1 MRVRSALQPTN
12 NTNTNTNIHPQEV
25 FMKLTKLALLTT
37 LLGTGT
43 SAFADGG
50 GSMTIQGKEFA
61 LKSAYAYSCP
71 DPFDKSKQSTEIAFS
86 GRVLDTKQI
95 ESLDNASGALSAAL
109 NQYFPD
115 KEARPTQVT
124 IILARG
130 NTEAPIQNISY
141 SIPNLSSGASVGA
154 AYYTLDLKRH
164 DDKRIEGTLRSKNKS
179 DKTSRFGGYFDLHFA
194 LDVRANI
201 DC

>member
-1 MRVRSALQPTN
+1 
-12 NTNTNTNIHPQEV
+12 
-25 FMKLTKLALLTT
+25 MKLTKLALITM
-37 LLGTGT
+37 LLGTSA

-50 GSMTIQGKEFA
+50 GSITIEGKEFA

-86 GRVLDTKQI
+86 GRVFDAKQI
-95 ESLDNASGALSAAL
+95 DTADNPSGALSALL
-109 NQYFPD
+109 NEYFPD
-115 KEARPTQVT
+115 KEDRPTQVT

-130 NTEAPIQNISY
+130 NTESPIQNISY
-141 SIPNLSSGASVGA
+141 SIPKLSSGASVGA
-154 AYYTLDLKRH
+154 AHYTLDLKRH